1 MCDNRMFF
9 VFVLLA
15 DAGAGSVPALGE
27 RPLPVVLYAHFP
39 VLCDNRMFFVFQLL
53 ADAGAGS
60 VPALGERPRPMVL
73 SAHFQ
78 SCVTILCSLYSSCW
92 QMPARAAY
100 LLWVNVL
107 GPWFFLPISSPV

>member
-39 VLCDNRMFFVFQLL
+39 VLCDNRMFFVFQL
-53 ADAGAGS
+53 
-60 VPALGERPRPMVL
+60 
-73 SAHFQ
+73 F
-78 SCVTILCSLYSSCW
+78 W

-100 LLWVNVL
+100 LLWANVL

>member
-1 MCDNRMFF
+1 MFF
-9 VFVLLA
+9 VFLLLA

-27 RPLPVVLYAHFP
+27 RPLPVVL
-39 VLCDNRMFFVFQLL
+39 
-53 ADAGAGS
+53 
-60 VPALGERPRPMVL
+60 

-78 SCVTILCSLYSSCW
+78 SCVTILCSLYSCCW

>member
-1 MCDNRMFF
+1 MFF
-9 VFVLLA
+9 VFLLLA

-39 VLCDNRMFFVFQLL
+39 VLSDNRMFFVFQLL
-53 ADAGAGS
+53 VDAGAGS
-60 VPALGERPRPMVL
+60 VPALGERPRPVVL
-73 SAHFQ
+73 SAHFLF
-78 SCVTILCSLYSSCW
+78 CVTIVCSLYSCCW

-107 GPWFFLPISSPV
+107 CRWFFLPISSPV